1 MSHEGVWITGSL
13 GNVRLMAGL
22 NDLEGHL
29 PPKLLY
35 DSIYPYPTV
44 AGNLNTYPQLELPCS
59 RDVLQLGKLT
69 IFLSLSVMR
78 NVLHLDY
85 FWISIHAAPFLLW
98 RIMWV

>member
-1 MSHEGVWITGSL
+1 M
-13 GNVRLMAGL
+13 VRL

-29 PPKLLY
+29 QPKSLY
-35 DSIYPYPTV
+35 GSIHPYPTV

-59 RDVLQLGKLT
+59 RDVLHLGKLI

-85 FWISIHAAPFLLW
+85 FWISIHVAPFLPC
-98 RIMWV
+98 RVTWV